1 MTSDVRKQWK
11 IDLSGREVYD
21 VKREGNKD
29 ENDDLKMEGKV

>member
-21 VKREGNKD
+21 VEREGNKD
-29 ENDDLKMEGKV
+29 ENDDLKIEGKV